1 MKDET
6 KIWLKYADENLQ
18 SAKILEENSLFNP
31 CLQNIQQAVEKSL
44 IAEFSMEFKK
54 THSISELRAMLMAEG
69 KNADSSFAPL
79 CEPIFQG
86 FQEMVDLENPLFGQC
101 EIRHLHPI
109 MTKD

>member
-1 MKDET
+1 MIRICQSEVTLCESAYHNPNRVLHVRKET
-6 KIWLKYADENLQ
+6 FWCIFDK
-18 SAKILEENSLFNP
+18 
-31 CLQNIQQAVEKSL
+31 
-44 IAEFSMEFKK
+44 
-54 THSISELRAMLMAEG
+54 
-69 KNADSSFAPL
+69 